1 MNFFLHA
8 SIRKFMAAVCT
19 AIIAGG
25 IHAHGA
31 VKFPTTSPLSQGHW
45 VKICFPATGV
55 YEISFDQLRQMGF
68 ENPERVGIFGHGG
81 HLQPM
86 QFVDAQKCQVYDSS
100 LPPVAMLRTDSKII
114 FFGQGPALLRH
125 NTKYAGNNQYQ
136 QIELASENTY
146 ASEGC
151 YYLTDSRDDV
161 LIPRQA
167 DGLIM
172 TGKPQYTHAW
182 SVQYHNNDLVSPILS
197 GREFFGEDLRA
208 GALSFPFSIPG
219 TQPGDEAGIFM
230 RAAHMPT
237 GSPGALNI
245 TFSSGAD
252 AYTGSLAMRALNT
265 GDYYSL
271 NGTEYFPT
279 FMPGA
284 EGTLDIEY
292 TGVSSWAYLDYYMIT
307 AHTRLSLPVGQPSM
321 MAFVSDYNRDTYGRI
336 DFAEAP
342 DDMVIWDVTTPNK
355 VSLLPWDD
363 TGAGAYARYLT
374 SSKSEGIMVAF
385 SPSETQ
391 LPISSWSEVHCA
403 DLHSLGLDQMPAL
416 LIITLPELVPAAE
429 RIADL
434 HKRMEGINT
443 AIVLSDDVIDEFS
456 AGVPDPMAYR
466 ALAKMLYDRDNP
478 DDRTFKNILLLGP
491 CVRDQR
497 NILGMAS
504 KGTLICNQSFLARNV
519 DDSYVLNDWYGMMGD
534 YTIATPDAPA
544 NDFIKVPMEI
554 GVGNIPAT
562 DLKDAYTY
570 IDKLEAF
577 YNDES
582 LAYWLNESTMNAD
595 GTNNNEHQN
604 DMENLYRDFMS
615 VTGNSHTGAKLY
627 NNLYPAGGTTK
638 AFCRNLA
645 RGSLFN
651 FYLGHA
657 DATGLNDE
665 FWKFSKEQ
673 LLYNNRLG
681 FMLFGGCTITAFDN
695 NYRGSGES
703 LVFHPRE
710 GLVGGFMSTRSAY
723 SYSNFVMIDLLM
735 RSLLLETPKDQ
746 TPISRPITIGEA
758 YARTKTAYQN
768 NSNKLA
774 YVLIS
779 DPALTLPV
787 ASADI
792 EIKIDGVAM
801 EEAINV
807 YPGSELKIE
816 GTVIG
821 RGTTDLS
828 AFSGTAVAKL
838 YAAPVSK
845 TTSSRYGSPSV
856 TVAVDEVPIS
866 VNAFE
871 VQDGRFSGSILLPES
886 MLPCAEG
893 ETASLRIAAY
903 DPSTR
908 IGASGSRRL
917 DVQPYDESK
926 AVEEDNAP
934 CIEAMYVNSPEV
946 EEGEPVAAGSVLHAD
961 ITDDYGVMIYEV
973 EALPGL
979 SITIDDRWEIGN
991 LSEFSTLADEGRRCH
1006 LAYKLSDLEP
1016 GLHTITLRAKDS
1028 NGHMG
1033 SRSIT
1038 VCIGSPM
1045 LEGTLS
1051 AADEPARD
1059 SAIFTLAVANE
1070 IAGLSRTLVVM
1081 DAAGNE
1087 ILSVPMEEN
1096 TYEWDLCNAAGDRVP
1111 AGIYN
1116 AVCRLSAPGMS
1127 HGATAPCSVI
1137 VFK

>member
-1 MNFFLHA
+1 MNFYLQA
-8 SIRKFMAAVCT
+8 STRKIMAVACAV
-19 AIIAGG
+19 ILAGG
-25 IHAHGA
+25 IDAHGD
-31 VKFPTTSPLSQGHW
+31 VEFPASSPLSQGHW
-45 VKICFPATGV
+45 VKISFPATGV
-55 YEISFDQLRQMGF
+55 YEITFEQLREMGF
-68 ENPERVGIFGHGG
+68 DNPERVGIFGHGG

-86 QFVDAQKCQVYDSS
+86 QFVDAQKRRIYDSS

-125 NTKYAGNNQYQ
+125 NTKNAGNNQYQ

-151 YYLTDSRDDV
+151 YYLTDSREDA

-172 TGKPQYTHAW
+172 TGKPSYTHAW
-182 SVQYHNNDLVSPILS
+182 SVQYHNNDLVSPIAS
-197 GREFFGEDLRA
+197 GRELLGENLRA
-208 GALSFPFSIPG
+208 GALSFPFAIPG
-219 TQPGDEAGIFM
+219 AKAGDEAGIFM
-230 RAAHMPT
+230 RAAHMPS
-237 GSPGALNI
+237 GSPGALNV
-245 TFSSGAD
+245 TLSSGVD
-252 AYTGSLAMRALNT
+252 ANTASLAMRSLST
-265 GDYYSL
+265 GDYYST
-271 NGTEYFPT
+271 NGNGYFST

-284 EGTLDIEY
+284 EGTLGIEY
-292 TGVSSWAYLDYYMIT
+292 TGSSSWAYLDYYIIT
-307 AHTRLSLPVGQPSM
+307 AHTRLSLPEGQPSM

-342 DDMVIWDVTTPNK
+342 DDMVIWDVSTPNK
-355 VSLLPWDD
+355 VSFLPWDD
-363 TGAGAYARYLT
+363 TGDGAYARYLT
-374 SSKSEGIMVAF
+374 STKSEGLMVAF
-385 SPSETQ
+385 SPSATQ
-391 LPISSWSEVHCA
+391 LPISSWSEVRCA
-403 DLHSLGLDQMPAL
+403 DLHSLGRDQMPAL

-443 AIVLSDDVIDEFS
+443 AIVLSDDVINEFS

-497 NILGMAS
+497 NILGMAP
-504 KGTLICNQSFLARNV
+504 KGTLICNQSFLGRHV
-519 DDSYVLNDWYGMMGD
+519 DDSYTLNDWYGMMGD
-534 YTIATPDAPA
+534 YTTATPDAPA

-554 GVGNIPAT
+554 GVGNLPASN
-562 DLKDAYTY
+562 LQDAYTY

-577 YNDES
+577 YNDDS
-582 LAYWLNESTMNAD
+582 LAYWLNESTLNAD

-604 DMENLYRDFMS
+604 DMESLYRDFMS
-615 VTGNSHTGAKLY
+615 VTGNTHTGAKLY

-645 RGSLFN
+645 RGSLLN

-703 LVFHPRE
+703 LVFHPKE
-710 GLVGGFMSTRSAY
+710 GLIGGFMSTRSAY

-735 RSLLLETPKDQ
+735 RSLFLEKTSGEDRITSPL
-746 TPISRPITIGEA
+746 TIGEA
-758 YARTKTAYQN
+758 YARAKTAYQN

-787 ASADI
+787 STADI
-792 EIKIDGVAM
+792 DINIDGSATV
-801 EEAINV
+801 ESISV

-816 GTVIG
+816 GSIAG
-821 RGTTDLS
+821 RGATDLS

-838 YAAPVSK
+838 YAAPASK
-845 TTSSRYGSPSV
+845 TTASRYGSPSV
-856 TVAVDEVPIS
+856 TVTVDETPIS
-866 VNAFE
+866 VSAFE
-871 VQDGRFSGSILLPES
+871 IKNGHFSGSILLPES
-886 MLPCAEG
+886 MSPCTEG
-893 ETASLRIAAY
+893 ATATLRIAAF
-903 DPSTR
+903 DPSVR
-908 IGASGSRRL
+908 IGASGAISL

-926 AVEEDNAP
+926 VVETDNAP
-934 CIEAMYVNSPEV
+934 CIESMYMNSPDV
-946 EEGEPVAAGSVLHAD
+946 EEGEPVPPGSVLHAD

-979 SITIDDRWEIGN
+979 TLTIDDRRVIGN
-991 LSEFSTLADEGRRCH
+991 LSEHATLSDEGRRCH
-1006 LAYKLSDLEP
+1006 LAYKLADLEP
-1016 GLHTITLRAKDS
+1016 GLHTIALHAKDA
-1028 NGHMG
+1028 NGHM
-1033 SRSIT
+1033 SSSAIT

-1045 LEGTLS
+1045 LEGALS
-1051 AADEPARD
+1051 TADEPARD
-1059 SAIFTLAVANE
+1059 SAIFTLTMADEV
-1070 IAGLSRTLVVM
+1070 AGLSRTLVVM

-1096 TYEWDLCNAAGDRVP
+1096 TYEWGLSDAAGNRVP
-1111 AGIYN
+1111 AGIYT
-1116 AVCRLSAPGMS
+1116 AVCRLSAPGLS
-1127 HGATAPCSVI
+1127 HGATAPCSVT
-1137 VFK
+1137 VF